1 MAQAMTERCY
11 RTKGLPQG
19 FRRVH
24 KDADAPAVRRHFK
37 LHHALISYGG
47 LYEAT
52 KENLGGRVAGCGWPT
67 TTAPSGAI
75 SRRGANS

>member
-24 KDADAPAVRRHFK
+24 KDADAPLCGGTSNYITHYILRR
-37 LHHALISYGG
+37 I
-47 LYEAT
+47 
-52 KENLGGRVAGCGWPT
+52 V
-67 TTAPSGAI
+67 
-75 SRRGANS
+75 